1 MEKILANEKE
11 IGVTQRR
18 DFICGALDAEYLA

>member
-1 MEKILANEKE
+1 MEKNLANEKG

-18 DFICGALDAEYLA
+18 DFICGTLDTEYLA